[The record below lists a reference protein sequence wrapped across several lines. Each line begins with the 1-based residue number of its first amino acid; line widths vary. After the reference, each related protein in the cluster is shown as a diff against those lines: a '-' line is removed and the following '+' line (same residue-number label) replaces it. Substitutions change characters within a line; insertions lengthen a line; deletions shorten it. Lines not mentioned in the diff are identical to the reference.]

1 MNYQTHILKNGL
13 RLIHQKTDRQVAY
26 CAIIINTGTRDELK
40 KVVWPTRQETIRL
53 TLVVIIISLIVGI
66 FLGGLD
72 FVFVKIIGIIVK

>member
-1 MNYQTHILKNGL
+1 MPVSFF
-13 RLIHQKTDRQVAY
+13 RE
-26 CAIIINTGTRDELK
+26 TRGELK